1 MTVGSALFTT
11 VTFKKETAF
20 GVKDT
25 DTDGAILFSRLQFTP
40 KLDQA
45 VVLSKEI
52 KRSMQSGNYDRG
64 VKTVTATLSGEMEA
78 GAHAAAWA
86 SLFRQDFNTGV
97 VSDITGTD
105 ISATANVANLTT
117 TGTDWTTALQLDP
130 AVGDTIIFSGF
141 TGTNKS
147 NNGREWTILASA
159 AGSLTLR
166 PKSGRFVM
174 FADAAGES
182 VTVQNLGTDAA
193 PKTNVITRTNI
204 ASVADTPI
212 FATVAGDFTVQFVVG
227 NLVKASG
234 FTGGNAPNN
243 EKPFKITK
251 ITATQLYGYY
261 TDNSLAI
268 DDAATESVTITASD
282 LVKLVYASTNSLA
295 VATTT
300 RLTSSTSF
308 IAEGFKVHDVIR
320 LRGFTTATNN
330 DRNLLVTS
338 FNTAGTQMNF
348 VVLDGDVTTVPMVVE
363 AGASGDYVYRVG
375 KKTFIPQDDHT
386 NYSWM
391 SERWDSSITQ
401 SEQYTGL
408 RFGQGKITGANA
420 DIPTVSF
427 DLMGKDLETAQAEY
441 YTSSAEPIS
450 SKNLSVIFAKAYI
463 DATAIGS
470 VLSNDITVNNNNAAL
485 DKTWGSDTTADITP
499 GVFSVKGSM
508 QIYYQNETERDR
520 YLNKNEMSIV
530 FVLRDSDDYDAE
542 FVAIQMPRIIY
553 DSAAISDD
561 LKASIIT
568 IPFTAIEN
576 PTGSDG
582 VDASKLFSSIS
593 IQDSKA

>member
-40 KLDQA
+40 KLDQS